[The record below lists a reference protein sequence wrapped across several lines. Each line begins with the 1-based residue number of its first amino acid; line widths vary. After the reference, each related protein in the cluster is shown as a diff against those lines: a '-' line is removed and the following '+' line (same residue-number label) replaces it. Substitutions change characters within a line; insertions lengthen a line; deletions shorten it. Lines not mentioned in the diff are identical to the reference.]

1 MIAIGSEEVAIVKQD
16 EGKKESIYIYDK
28 SNLEDYLY
36 TFKTKEKTI
45 TYVSI
50 PPLSPFP

>member
-28 SNLEDYLY
+28 SNMEDYLY
-36 TFKTKEKTI
+36 TFKTKEKTL

-50 PPLSPFP
+50 PPLFSFP

>member
-36 TFKTKEKTI
+36 TFKTKEI

-50 PPLSPFP
+50 PPPSPFP